1 MSLRSSVRGLV
12 RPKHTK
18 HTCPTAEGAVGGTG
32 FEEDLGERVEEQE
45 VMGNEVE
52 EEDLQDLFNDE
63 PVPSPVTPPVPAP
76 AIPPQDGEHEDP
88 EMEEQCEPRKGLP
101 DPGQPTQ
108 QQVDDHNL
116 DHFPYRCWCRACVEG
131 RGRGEPHRAGH
142 GESQGV
148 SMFAFDYL
156 FITAGDKVKLKA
168 ELSEDDEVVVKAL
181 VAKDSQSRA
190 VFAHVVPKKGI
201 DEDNYAVDVLVED
214 LKWLGHSH
222 VVLRTDN
229 EPAIV
234 ALLKQAMI
242 TLRQDSSEVK
252 QVVEEHSSRY
262 DSQSNGFIEATLRDV
277 QGLVR
282 TYTCAL
288 SQRIGQRI
296 PPDHA
301 IFSWLVEHAAWIMTT
316 RRVGHDGRT
325 AYARVRRH
333 TFTKRGVEFGEKV
346 LYKLPMKGP
355 EADARGSMDPRYK
368 LGIVLGFSKNS
379 PDYWVYGDG
388 QVRQYRSIQRRPS
401 DDRWSAQMVAAVN
414 VTPHDLHTKRP
425 AQALGA
431 PAPREGVTEGAVRR
445 PYRML
450 LKKQDF
456 IDFGYTADCK
466 RCRHSLRY
474 GYGKTKMPHSEA
486 CRVRI
491 EEELKSTLR

>member
-1 MSLRSSVRGLV
+1 
-12 RPKHTK
+12 
-18 HTCPTAEGAVGGTG
+18 
-32 FEEDLGERVEEQE
+32 
-45 VMGNEVE
+45 
-52 EEDLQDLFNDE
+52 
-63 PVPSPVTPPVPAP
+63 
-76 AIPPQDGEHEDP
+76 
-88 EMEEQCEPRKGLP
+88 
-101 DPGQPTQ
+101 
-108 QQVDDHNL
+108 
-116 DHFPYRCWCRACVEG
+116 
-131 RGRGEPHRAGH
+131 
-142 GESQGV
+142 
-148 SMFAFDYL
+148 
-156 FITAGDKVKLKA
+156 
-168 ELSEDDEVVVKAL
+168 
-181 VAKDSQSRA
+181 
-190 VFAHVVPKKGI
+190 
-201 DEDNYAVDVLVED
+201 VED

-242 TLRQDSSEVK
+242 TLRQDSSEIK

-282 TYTCAL
+282 TYMCAL
-288 SQRIGQRI
+288 SQRLGQRI

-301 IFSWLVEHAAWIMTT
+301 VFSWLVDHAAWVMTT

-333 TFTKRGVEFGEKV
+333 TFSKRGVEFGEKV

-368 LGIVLGFSKNS
+368 MGIVLGFSKNS
-379 PDYWVYGDG
+379 PDYWVFGEG

-401 DDRWSAQMVAAVN
+401 DDRWSAEMVAAVN

-431 PAPREGVTEGAVRR
+431 PAPREPTAEGVNRKA
-445 PYRML
+445 PRML
-450 LKKQDF
+450 LKQQDF
-456 IDFGYTADCK
+456 VDFGYTADCK

-486 CRVRI
+486 CRARLEDELKKTADGRRRI
-491 EEELKSTLR
+491 ELTNDRLARHGAAKDLEDAQGKEEMNDLPDMVDAPRSPAWENLPGGEQAPMTPLQNPCKFRQRTVAATFES